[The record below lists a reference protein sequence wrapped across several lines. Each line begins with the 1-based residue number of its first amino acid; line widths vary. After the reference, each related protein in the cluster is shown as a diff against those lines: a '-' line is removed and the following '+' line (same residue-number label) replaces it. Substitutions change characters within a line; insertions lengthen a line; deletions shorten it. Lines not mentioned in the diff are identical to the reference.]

1 MIRHVLTLSVAALFA
16 GCSPTPLPVE
26 AAQAA
31 FAACMPHEGLN
42 TFTAYWRT
50 DGELVVV
57 AHCKTQVEV
66 TVPLKARQARYDL
79 MT

>member
-1 MIRHVLTLSVAALFA
+1 MRYLVILSVAALFA
-16 GCSPTPLPVE
+16 GCNRTPAMPVE